1 MTPSEQAAAHDA
13 NFAGVFAT
21 LARSVE
27 HGFAGRVR
35 EVPVASL
42 GVPVGFFNAAW
53 PSAGTLPEAMVAAVY
68 PRPRTRRVRVPGAL

>member
-53 PSAGTLPEAMVAAVY
+53 PSAGTLPGHGRGGPPSSAN
-68 PRPRTRRVRVPGAL
+68 TTST